1 MGQHDSD
8 VERRMWVKGKL
19 EEINNSN
26 MKMGREEGEK
36 KKALSN
42 AEVHNE
48 KNISKLST
56 GVVVILFPLWLCSLH
71 RSQARPQKDKND
83 QLA

>member
-26 MKMGREEGEK
+26 MKMGREK
-36 KKALSN
+36 KKSF
-42 AEVHNE
+42 EQCR
-48 KNISKLST
+48 
-56 GVVVILFPLWLCSLH
+56 GP
-71 RSQARPQKDKND
+71 
-83 QLA
+83 

>member
-1 MGQHDSD
+1 MMTGSMVTEGQRDSD

-36 KKALSN
+36 KSF
-42 AEVHNE
+42 EQCRG
-48 KNISKLST
+48 S
-56 GVVVILFPLWLCSLH
+56 
-71 RSQARPQKDKND
+71 
-83 QLA
+83 

>member
-36 KKALSN
+36 KK
-42 AEVHNE
+42 
-48 KNISKLST
+48 KL
-56 GVVVILFPLWLCSLH
+56 
-71 RSQARPQKDKND
+71 
-83 QLA
+83 